1 MRYLFQ
7 SSVVHDDSDLSIT
20 VWPHEEPIAE
30 EITPQPMTPAISSQE
45 PGFAESIQ
53 DVGIRRRLHA
63 PQSSEQAA
71 RRHASLQVPT
81 EFKAYKGQSQ
91 RSAEKD

>member
-7 SSVVHDDSDLSIT
+7 SSVVHDDSDLSII
-20 VWPHEEPIAE
+20 VAAQRVHRRRNHAPA
-30 EITPQPMTPAISSQE
+30 MTPAISSQE

>member
-1 MRYLFQ
+1 M
-7 SSVVHDDSDLSIT
+7 
-20 VWPHEEPIAE
+20 WPQEEPIAE

-81 EFKAYKGQSQ
+81 EFKGQSQ
-91 RSAEKD
+91 SSAQKRLRMSQGNCIS